1 MDGGKGA
8 RDSDDM
14 RVGVSP
20 SNVTTGPGTKRV
32 RPSALPILIRG
43 RSTIRA
49 MKALTFDRFG
59 GPEVLEYREV
69 PDPLPGPGQAIVKT
83 EAIGLNF
90 ADVYRRRGDYHL
102 EGKPPYIAGYEAAG
116 VIESIAG
123 DSDLRVGDRV
133 GFADAPHANAER
145 VAVAIEKLIPL
156 PDDITAEVAAAVL
169 LQGLTAQY
177 LVTDSHAL
185 RAGETA
191 LVHAAAGGV
200 GLLLVQMAKARG
212 VRVLGLT
219 SSPEKARSALQHG
232 ADAIALYSEDWP
244 TVAREFSP
252 GGVDVVYDSAGTTL
266 LDSFAAARTGGHV
279 VFYGMAGG
287 SPPHID
293 PRMLMDTS
301 KSLTG
306 GDLWN
311 VLRSGKER
319 RKRASDLFDQVRHGT
334 LRITIAAKIPLR
346 DGARAHTLLE
356 SRGTSGKILLIP

>member
-1 MDGGKGA
+1 
-8 RDSDDM
+8 
-14 RVGVSP
+14 
-20 SNVTTGPGTKRV
+20 
-32 RPSALPILIRG
+32 
-43 RSTIRA
+43 

-69 PDPLPGPGQAIVKT
+69 PDPPSGPGQAIVKT

-116 VIESIAG
+116 VIESIDG

-145 VAVAIEKLIPL
+145 VAVPIEKLIPL
-156 PDDITAEVAAAVL
+156 PDDITTEVAAAVL

-177 LVTDSHAL
+177 LVTGSHAL
-185 RAGETA
+185 RPGETV

-200 GLLLVQMAKARG
+200 GLLLLQLAKVRG
-212 VRVLGLT
+212 ARVLGLT
-219 SSPEKARSALQHG
+219 SSRDKARSALQHG
-232 ADAIALYSEDWP
+232 ADAAVLYSEDWQQA
-244 TVAREFSP
+244 ARDFSS
-252 GGVDVVYDSAGTTL
+252 GGVDVVYDSVGSTL

-287 SPPHID
+287 NPPHID

-311 VLRSGKER
+311 VLRSAQER
-319 RKRASDLFDQVRHGT
+319 RRRASELFADVRAGA
-334 LRITIAAKIPLR
+334 LLITIAAKFPLR
-346 DGARAHTLLE
+346 DGARAHTLIE
-356 SRGTSGKILLIP
+356 SRGTSGKILLTP